1 MLDPKRIEWTPNGEE
16 SYLYLSDLVLSASQ
30 AMVTNNHGHIF
41 NVSDLSVIFVSIKSR
56 KHLSWLFVQKDYYKQ
71 EE

>member
-1 MLDPKRIEWTPNGEE
+1 MRKSIHYVNEFIFSSILLLIRGNDC
-16 SYLYLSDLVLSASQ
+16 
-30 AMVTNNHGHIF
+30 IF

-71 EE
+71 EEY